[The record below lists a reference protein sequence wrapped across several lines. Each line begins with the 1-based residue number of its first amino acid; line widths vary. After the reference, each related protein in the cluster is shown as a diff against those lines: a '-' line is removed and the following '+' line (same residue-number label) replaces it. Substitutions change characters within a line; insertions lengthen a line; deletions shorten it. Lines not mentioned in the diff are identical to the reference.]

1 MKGGE
6 IGLLLTP
13 SQMDTILARFDS
25 YCRKVLRGECRN
37 YLKQLS
43 KLSEKESYFSELTEE
58 QLNRL
63 YILDQYPLEQYHF
76 QVQGYDVTVQDERI
90 ASGLETLSNEK
101 RDIVLLSYFLEM
113 TDQEIADKLNAI
125 RGTIQY
131 RRTKALKEMK
141 QKMEA
146 EKNGETT
153 SQ

>member
-1 MKGGE
+1 
-6 IGLLLTP
+6 
-13 SQMDTILARFDS
+13 MDTISARFDS

-37 YLKQLS
+37 YWKQLS

-90 ASGLETLSNEK
+90 ASELETLSNEK

>member
-1 MKGGE
+1 M
-6 IGLLLTP
+6 
-13 SQMDTILARFDS
+13 
-25 YCRKVLRGECRN
+25 
-37 YLKQLS
+37 
-43 KLSEKESYFSELTEE
+43 
-58 QLNRL
+58 
-63 YILDQYPLEQYHF
+63 
-76 QVQGYDVTVQDERI
+76 QGYDVTVQDERI
-90 ASGLETLSNEK
+90 ASGLETLSDEK

>member
-1 MKGGE
+1 
-6 IGLLLTP
+6 
-13 SQMDTILARFDS
+13 
-25 YCRKVLRGECRN
+25 
-37 YLKQLS
+37 
-43 KLSEKESYFSELTEE
+43 
-58 QLNRL
+58 
-63 YILDQYPLEQYHF
+63 
-76 QVQGYDVTVQDERI
+76 
-90 ASGLETLSNEK
+90 
-101 RDIVLLSYFLEM
+101 M

>member
-1 MKGGE
+1 MDSANVGAVAAGQGTM
-6 IGLLLTP
+6 GLSL
-13 SQMDTILARFDS
+13 IHI
-25 YCRKVLRGECRN
+25 
-37 YLKQLS
+37 
-43 KLSEKESYFSELTEE
+43 YFSELTEE

-63 YILDQYPLEQYHF
+63 YILDQYPLDQYHF

-90 ASGLETLSNEK
+90 ASGLETLSDEK